1 MEKILISIMAI
12 VTMLGVCS
20 NVYSGVYSA
29 TGKIK
34 SIKMTDQSLSIEGRA
49 FLIVDLVEA
58 GNCYVDDTGVVPILI
73 KNDDKGKEQYSM
85 AFSSYMSDKTV
96 KVKVDDSLHDVNNYC
111 YLSSIDVVK
120 SAE

>member
-1 MEKILISIMAI
+1 MKEIFTSILTI
-12 VTMLGVCS
+12 VTILGSCS
-20 NVYSGVYSA
+20 NAYSGMYTA

-49 FLIVDLVEA
+49 FLILDLVEA
-58 GNCYVDDTGVVPILI
+58 GTCHVDDSGVVPILI

-96 KVKVDDSLHDVNNYC
+96 KVQVDDSLHDVNNYC
-111 YLSSIDVVK
+111 YLRSIGIDK
-120 SAE
+120 SAD